1 MVYGFLGHFV
11 LVNPK
16 IQDKMKEVI
25 DVMELQREKSRKI
38 TIDYKQ
44 LEFNN
49 GFTPARFIFECGM
62 KLNGQPLTLATA
74 AVIMHRFFREVEPTN
89 YDCFVSDYI

>member
-1 MVYGFLGHFV
+1 
-11 LVNPK
+11 
-16 IQDKMKEVI
+16 MKEVI
-25 DVMELQREKSRKI
+25 DVMELQREKSRKV

-49 GFTPARFIFECGM
+49 GFTPARFIFECGI

-74 AVIMHRFFREVEPTN
+74 AVIMHRFFREVDPSN
-89 YDCFVSDYI
+89 YDCFVSIFFSYQRKFIA

>member
-1 MVYGFLGHFV
+1 MNEIH
-11 LVNPK
+11 
-16 IQDKMKEVI
+16 KMKEVI

-38 TIDYKQ
+38 AVDYKQ

-49 GFTPARFIFECGM
+49 GFTPARFIFECGV

-74 AVIMHRFFREVEPTN
+74 AVIMHRFFREVDPSN
-89 YDCFVSDYI
+89 YDCFVSTH